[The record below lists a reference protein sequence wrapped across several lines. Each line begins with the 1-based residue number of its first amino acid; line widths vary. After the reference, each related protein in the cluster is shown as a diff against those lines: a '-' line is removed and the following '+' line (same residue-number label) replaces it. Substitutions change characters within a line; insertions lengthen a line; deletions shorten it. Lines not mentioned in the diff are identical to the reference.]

1 MEQKSSKSSILKERF
16 KNFGK
21 VEMKVLTS
29 LTDFHK
35 NFNSTHYS
43 PIHQDNNNESD
54 FINIYNGNVSAGAK
68 TYDQIEN
75 INIFDNYTNSQNQN
89 EITNNNARSFK
100 KLNKHYSDHTKEN
113 SAQSEV
119 FKINLVE
126 KSKKEK
132 LSEKYDSDNEILSG
146 DNNNDLSDIKNSSN
160 NQGFYEDAELD
171 IDCNIEEIHDD
182 ESPNHLFNR
191 NDRLKSID
199 EKDESK
205 EEDNSSKCS
214 KELSSEI
221 IILNNDADFEK
232 NHSGAKLIIQNNN
245 IKNINLNE
253 LPKPKCQFLDL
264 KDFQKK
270 NKLEIEI
277 ESSSKEWL
285 FLSHFIK

>member
-1 MEQKSSKSSILKERF
+1 MEQQSSKSSILKERF

-29 LTDFHK
+29 LTEFHK
-35 NFNSTHYS
+35 NFSPSHYPS
-43 PIHQDNNNESD
+43 INQDNNHDQE
-54 FINIYNGNVSAGAK
+54 FINIYNCNISAGAK
-68 TYDQIEN
+68 TYNHIEN
-75 INIFDNYTNSQNQN
+75 NNIFENYNQNQN
-89 EITNNNARSFK
+89 EITAANSRSFK
-100 KLNKHYSDHTKEN
+100 KMNKNYSDHSKEN
-113 SAQSEV
+113 SAKSDV

-126 KSKKEK
+126 KSKKDK
-132 LSEKYDSDNEILSG
+132 LSEKFDSDNEILSG
-146 DNNNDLSDIKNSSN
+146 DYNNDLSDIKNSSN
-160 NQGFYEDAELD
+160 NQGFYEDAELE
-171 IDCNIEEIHDD
+171 IDCNIEEINID

-191 NDRLKSID
+191 DRLKSID

-232 NHSGAKLIIQNNN
+232 NSSGVKLKSQKHNMRNV
-245 IKNINLNE
+245 NLNE

-270 NKLEIEI
+270 NKLEIDV
-277 ESSSKEWL
+277 ESSCKERL
-285 FLSHFIK
+285 YLLVFY